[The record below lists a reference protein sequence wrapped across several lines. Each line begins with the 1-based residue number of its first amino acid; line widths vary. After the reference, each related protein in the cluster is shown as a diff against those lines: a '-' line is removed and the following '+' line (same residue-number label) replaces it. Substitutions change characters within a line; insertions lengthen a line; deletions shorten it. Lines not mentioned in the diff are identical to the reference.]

1 MAITKEIISNALL
14 ANEKYSSLTLSKLMR
29 NTKDTLLKMFD
40 EIGGDLN
47 SLEPKK
53 EKKTKLAKVDL
64 AMTSDVPS
72 IGLTYSTAHY
82 EMFKIHNDKA
92 IFEDI
97 IDNLMIDEILSKDIK
112 YRDDKDVLH
121 TLTFGTEE
129 HTNACIEFKADVLN
143 PLNRAK
149 KRLKIL
155 KFLSE
160 QNSVYVNIINIIK
173 KKESKFSYIKDVIRE
188 LREYVKVGEVE
199 KKKFGEVMTP
209 LELVKDMMATLPEE
223 VWSNPNLKWLDNSNG
238 CGPFPAYVIYKL
250 MVGLSEWQPDEDLRY
265 KHIIEN
271 MIYVAELQPK
281 NMFLWLFTI
290 DPKDEYKP
298 NIYCGSF
305 LESGFEYHKKNV
317 WGIDKFDMII
327 GNPPYNEEFSLSG
340 TAKSLFDKFI
350 LKSLPITNI
359 IIMVTPSRWFT
370 KTSLVN
376 LRNNL
381 LNNGISLIKH
391 YENASEIFPNTEITG
406 GVSYFY
412 LNKNYK
418 SKNINF
424 NGNIVNLEDQI
435 KIQGSILY
443 NQDSSNTTNNII
455 LKLEKQSKIKN
466 FLPKGYFGIK
476 TNEIHEIGD
485 TICFYSD
492 QRGKS
497 EKMDNINGRYF
508 NLVNSFNDKK
518 NILNK
523 WKVMMASAYG
533 ANPKGIGK
541 IDIIEPKQI
550 GNESFVF
557 FYFSTEKESINF
569 KKYLET
575 NFCKFL
581 ISLKKSKQDITTKI
595 FELIPE
601 MDFNTEWT
609 DENLFEYFELDDEE
623 KNLILS

>member
-1 MAITKEIISNALL
+1 
-14 ANEKYSSLTLSKLMR
+14 
-29 NTKDTLLKMFD
+29 
-40 EIGGDLN
+40 
-47 SLEPKK
+47 
-53 EKKTKLAKVDL
+53 
-64 AMTSDVPS
+64 
-72 IGLTYSTAHY
+72 
-82 EMFKIHNDKA
+82 MFKIHNDKA

-340 TAKSLFDKFI
+340 TAKSLDKGEYYYLCHPKVQAAREQEPIMFEHFTSEAI
-350 LKSLPITNI
+350 KVIMLAQEEARRLGHNFVGTEQILLGLMGEGTGVAAKVLTELGVTLKDGRREVEKIIGRGSGFVPPEIPFTPKVKSLFEQSFKEAHSLGHNYINTEHLLLGLTEAGEGVAAKVLQNLGVDLKSVRAVP
-359 IIMVTPSRWFT
+359 F
-370 KTSLVN
+370 
-376 LRNNL
+376 
-381 LNNGISLIKH
+381 
-391 YENASEIFPNTEITG
+391 
-406 GVSYFY
+406 
-412 LNKNYK
+412 
-418 SKNINF
+418 
-424 NGNIVNLEDQI
+424 
-435 KIQGSILY
+435 
-443 NQDSSNTTNNII
+443 
-455 LKLEKQSKIKN
+455 
-466 FLPKGYFGIK
+466 
-476 TNEIHEIGD
+476 
-485 TICFYSD
+485 
-492 QRGKS
+492 
-497 EKMDNINGRYF
+497 
-508 NLVNSFNDKK
+508 
-518 NILNK
+518 
-523 WKVMMASAYG
+523 
-533 ANPKGIGK
+533 
-541 IDIIEPKQI
+541 
-550 GNESFVF
+550 
-557 FYFSTEKESINF
+557 
-569 KKYLET
+569 
-575 NFCKFL
+575 
-581 ISLKKSKQDITTKI
+581 
-595 FELIPE
+595 
-601 MDFNTEWT
+601 
-609 DENLFEYFELDDEE
+609 
-623 KNLILS
+623 